1 MSNENYYVEDG
12 SIAPIPKE
20 LFELCEEEC
29 ISEVIVC
36 FEGGSD
42 EGYVTVTAW
51 KEGEEKNW
59 YKASQE
65 RNDVEKAAIQVI
77 EGKFEDWA
85 GEHCY
90 SGAGEGSPYGHD
102 LTIDILNKK
111 MSAAY
116 WYMSRVDEPHFGTR
130 EVEIRDKDCRTL
142 DEWGDEVDEGGDEQ

>member
-1 MSNENYYVEDG
+1 MSNEYYDVEG
-12 SIAPIPKE
+12 GQIAPIPKE

-29 ISEVIVC
+29 ISEVIIC
-36 FEGGSD
+36 WEGGSD

-65 RNDVEKAAIQVI
+65 RNDVVKAVI
-77 EGKFEDWA
+77 EVIEKKFEDWA
-85 GEHCY
+85 DNHRY

-111 MSAAY
+111 MSCEQ
-116 WYMSRVDEPHFGTR
+116 WWMQRVDESHFGDR
-130 EVEIRDKDCRTL
+130 EVEIRGKG
-142 DEWGDEVDEGGDEQ
+142 EDEQ